1 MSREEAVTY
10 GRKESLNRTVHVL
23 GLLTVFLLLGGVAV
37 AGTAAAQTPINSC
50 GAIGS
55 SGDYV
60 VDANLD
66 GEGGDCIVVEADD
79 VTIEN
84 DGNVISNSTG
94 TNTAAVNV
102 TSGVSNVE
110 LVDLIVEDS
119 YHAVYAPIEQGET
132 TSELSIDGLT
142 AETNIS
148 NDAINVTLGTDS
160 TIDGFDVLDSTTVSD
175 SEAVYMGGELDD
187 ISILDVHVSN
197 NDFETNSDG
206 IEVESDSA
214 NRTTVRNIRVT
225 DNVVNADSDAI
236 YIDGDADS
244 TGGIT
249 LVEDFLVAGNT
260 IEGSQSDGIEFDYD
274 SNGFQGPVR
283 GLTVRDNVI
292 NGASD
297 AGIEFEPNED
307 GFVGEDITFSNN
319 VINNAD
325 NEGFD
330 LDMDGDGQ
338 NLELEVVGNEID
350 GGSDGIDID
359 YDGDGQ
365 TADIRFIGNEVTNF
379 DDDGIYIS
387 DLQMHNSISVRVVI
401 RDNLVDD
408 GGLGNAGIDLDT
420 DSGTGGPDGELLIE
434 GNEIRATEE
443 GIDKDSGPVTGI
455 EIHENI
461 LVGGDFGIDNSN
473 TTVGTFLDATNNFWG
488 ASDGPGSPTDAD
500 APFADPVTGTLADG
514 SGSNVTEG
522 GTAGVSNVHFAPFAS
537 SPDFG
542 KCIDRRDLGRG
553 QESQEC
559 PNDREIDRGGS
570 REELDRET
578 GRSSD
583 SSRRDRGRGE
593 SARRDSRG
601 R

>member
-10 GRKESLNRTVHVL
+10 GRKESLSRTVHVL

-37 AGTAAAQTPINSC
+37 AGTAAAQSPINSC
-50 GAIGS
+50 DTINS

-60 VDANLD
+60 IDANLD

-79 VTIEN
+79 VSIGN

-132 TSELSIDGLT
+132 TSELSIERLT
-142 AETNIS
+142 AESIS
-148 NDAINVTLGTDS
+148 DNAIDVDSDTDS

-175 SEAVYMGGELDD
+175 SEGVDVGGELDD
-187 ISILDVHVSN
+187 ISILDVRVSN

-206 IEVESDSA
+206 IEIESDDA
-214 NRTTVRNIRVT
+214 NRTTVSNVRVT

-292 NGASD
+292 DGASD

-307 GFVGEDITFSNN
+307 GFVGEDITFRNN
-319 VINNAD
+319 VITAD

-350 GGSDGIDID
+350 GASDGIDID

-387 DLQMHNSISVRVVI
+387 DLQMHDSDDIQMVI
-401 RDNLVDD
+401 RDNLIDD
-408 GGLGNAGIDLDT
+408 GGLGNAGINLDT

-443 GIDKDSGPVTGI
+443 GIEKNSGPVTGI

-461 LVGGDFGIDNSN
+461 LVGGDFGVDNSN

-488 ASDGPGSPTDAD
+488 ASDGPGSPTDTD

-514 SGSNVTEG
+514 SGSNVSEG

-537 SPDFG
+537 SPNFG
-542 KCIDRRDLGRG
+542 ECIDRRDLGRG
-553 QESQEC
+553 QEPQEC

-578 GRSSD
+578 GRGSD